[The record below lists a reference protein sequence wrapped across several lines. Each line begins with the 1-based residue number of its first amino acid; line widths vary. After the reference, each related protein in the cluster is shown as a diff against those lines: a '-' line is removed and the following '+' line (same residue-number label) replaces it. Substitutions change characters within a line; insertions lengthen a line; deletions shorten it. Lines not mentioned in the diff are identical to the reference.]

1 MQIDGGLHEYCK
13 QEGLNYSG
21 AEEEE
26 EGSRGLRRAR
36 PPRAAAPLLRG
47 ALLRGGLEPGE
58 LLRRGASLRLGLGR
72 GTVGA
77 RRRAHRHGAEVTCG
91 IYSRNSIRGISDAVS
106 MPRHAASSKGLR
118 GSSVRREAGDGAPV
132 DVRGVMPL
140 TVAALAVSTCS
151 RACAISPS
159 ARSSARSAAS
169 SAEAALRRR
178 TEASR
183 RQLREKSSSAFADGG
198 VSARRDDDGVALLAG
213 VLVVKTCVSIWEAK

>member
-1 MQIDGGLHEYCK
+1 MAGIHEYCK

-21 AEEEE
+21 AEEEK

-132 DVRGVMPL
+132 DVRGVMRNP
-140 TVAALAVSTCS
+140 
-151 RACAISPS
+151 
-159 ARSSARSAAS
+159 
-169 SAEAALRRR
+169 
-178 TEASR
+178 
-183 RQLREKSSSAFADGG
+183 F
-198 VSARRDDDGVALLAG
+198 
-213 VLVVKTCVSIWEAK
+213 